1 MNTPSN
7 VAPMKDL
14 DPQMNAL
21 VREEVERLL
30 AARSGESAKEDLETR
45 VTALERRAPQNKV
58 SIVVFSDEMD
68 KVLAAFAV
76 ASGALAMDM
85 EVSMYFTFWGLSAIR
100 QETHLDG
107 KDFRQR
113 MMGVFL
119 PENSRQMGLSKM
131 NMLGLG
137 PRMMRTM
144 MRQKNI
150 TSLEEMRALVTEMG
164 TRMIACTMAMDLMG
178 IKQTELIPGVQLGGV
193 ATFMDEALN
202 SRLTL
207 FL

>member
-14 DPQMNAL
+14 DPQMSAL

-58 SIVVFSDEMD
+58 SIV
-68 KVLAAFAV
+68 
-76 ASGALAMDM
+76 
-85 EVSMYFTFWGLSAIR
+85 
-100 QETHLDG
+100 
-107 KDFRQR
+107 
-113 MMGVFL
+113 
-119 PENSRQMGLSKM
+119 
-131 NMLGLG
+131 
-137 PRMMRTM
+137 
-144 MRQKNI
+144 
-150 TSLEEMRALVTEMG
+150 TEMG
-164 TRMIACTMAMDLMG
+164 TRMIGCTMAMDLMG

>member
-14 DPQMNAL
+14 DSQMSAL
-21 VREEVERLL
+21 VRKEVEKLL

-45 VTALERRAPQNKV
+45 VTALERRTPQNKV

-131 NMLGLG
+131 NMLRLG

-144 MRQKNI
+144 MREKNI

-164 TRMIACTMAMDLMG
+164 TRMIGCTMAMDLMG

>member
-14 DPQMNAL
+14 DPRMRAL

-85 EVSMYFTFWGLSAIR
+85 EVSM
-100 QETHLDG
+100 
-107 KDFRQR
+107 
-113 MMGVFL
+113 
-119 PENSRQMGLSKM
+119 
-131 NMLGLG
+131 
-137 PRMMRTM
+137 
-144 MRQKNI
+144 
-150 TSLEEMRALVTEMG
+150 
-164 TRMIACTMAMDLMG
+164 
-178 IKQTELIPGVQLGGV
+178 
-193 ATFMDEALN
+193 
-202 SRLTL
+202 
-207 FL
+207 